1 MNKFTMCSDDGTS
14 HIVLPRAAPGYAGSK
29 RTLAMYDPA
38 AAQQRAD
45 AARLSADVGA
55 LVPSPV
61 GVAGEPIKA
70 VPLAAAAPKERA
82 EPPGIRAPKD
92 LLAHLSLRLDLP
104 VHFIDEKT
112 VTATD
117 VDPQQ
122 NRFRLPIDGVIRNL
136 RPVLSHL
143 DRQAANL
150 VHVEAPRPRLPKLP
164 KVPGEKTKKRRGREH
179 GGLPVLV
186 IECYAGIR
194 ELQLTRWESSGVC
207 VIKGEGYM
215 DFINNCSF
223 SVGDVVEIWAFK
235 QKALRLFGVDIYEKG
250 YQESPLCVLFIKK
263 DQILPPSHALVV
275 SDEGEETAQDHAS

>member
-1 MNKFTMCSDDGTS
+1 MCPGTGKS
-14 HIVLPRAAPGYAGSK
+14 HTVVPRAAPGYAGSK
-29 RTLAMYDPA
+29 RTLAVYDPA

-45 AARLSADVGA
+45 AARLSADAGA

-82 EPPGIRAPKD
+82 EPPGIRAPKG
-92 LLAHLSLRLDLP
+92 LLAHLSLRIDLP

-122 NRFRLPIDGVIRNL
+122 NRFRLPIDGVMRNL

-186 IECYAGIR
+186 IERYAGIR

-235 QKALRLFGVDIYEKG
+235 QKALRLFGVDIYQEG

-275 SDEGEETAQDHAS
+275 SDEGEETAQEHEP

>member
-1 MNKFTMCSDDGTS
+1 MTNTFRMCPGTGTS
-14 HIVLPRAAPGYAGSK
+14 HILLPRAAPGYAGSK
-29 RTLAMYDPA
+29 RTLAVYDPA
-38 AAQQRAD
+38 AAQQRAG
-45 AARLSADVGA
+45 AVRLSADAGA
-55 LVPSPV
+55 LVASPV

-82 EPPGIRAPKD
+82 EPPGIRAPKG

-122 NRFRLPIDGVIRNL
+122 NRFRLPIDGVMHNL

-164 KVPGEKTKKRRGREH
+164 KVPGEKTKKRRGREQ

-186 IECYAGIR
+186 IERYAGIR

-207 VIKGEGYM
+207 VM
-215 DFINNCSF
+215 DFINNCGF

-235 QKALRLFGVDIYEKG
+235 EKGLRLFGVDIYEEG

-263 DQILPPSHALVV
+263 DQMLPPSHALVV
-275 SDEGEETAQDHAS
+275 SDGEEETAQGHAP

>member
-1 MNKFTMCSDDGTS
+1 MFPGTGTS
-14 HIVLPRAAPGYAGSK
+14 HIVLPRAAPDHAGSK
-29 RTLAMYDPA
+29 RTLAVYDPA

-45 AARLSADVGA
+45 AARLSADAGA

-70 VPLAAAAPKERA
+70 VPLNAAAPKERA
-82 EPPGIRAPKD
+82 EPPGMRAPKG
-92 LLAHLSLRLDLP
+92 LLAHLRLRIDLP

-122 NRFRLPIDGVIRNL
+122 NRFRLPMDGVMRNL
-136 RPVLSHL
+136 RPVLSHV
-143 DRQAANL
+143 DRRAANL

-186 IECYAGIR
+186 IERYAGIR

-215 DFINNCSF
+215 DFINNCGF

-235 QKALRLFGVDIYEKG
+235 QKALRLFGMDIYEEG
-250 YQESPLCVLFIKK
+250 YQESPLYILFIKK
-263 DQILPPSHALVV
+263 GQLLPPPRALVI
-275 SDEGEETAQDHAS
+275 SDGGEEETAQDHAPC

>member
-1 MNKFTMCSDDGTS
+1 MCPGTGKS
-14 HIVLPRAAPGYAGSK
+14 HTVVPRAAPGYAGSK
-29 RTLAMYDPA
+29 RTLAVYDPAA

-45 AARLSADVGA
+45 AARLSADAGA
-55 LVPSPV
+55 LVPLPV

-70 VPLAAAAPKERA
+70 VPLAATAP
-82 EPPGIRAPKD
+82 EPPGIRAPKG

-143 DRQAANL
+143 DRQVANL
-150 VHVEAPRPRLPKLP
+150 VYVEAPRPRLPKLP

-186 IECYAGIR
+186 IERYAGIR

-215 DFINNCSF
+215 DFINNCGF

-235 QKALRLFGVDIYEKG
+235 EKGLRLFGVDIYEEG

-263 DQILPPSHALVV
+263 
-275 SDEGEETAQDHAS
+275 

>member
-1 MNKFTMCSDDGTS
+1 MTNTFRMCPGTGTS
-14 HIVLPRAAPGYAGSK
+14 HILLPRAAPGYAGSK
-29 RTLAMYDPA
+29 RTLAVYDPA
-38 AAQQRAD
+38 AAQQRAG
-45 AARLSADVGA
+45 AVRLSADAGA
-55 LVPSPV
+55 LVASPV

-82 EPPGIRAPKD
+82 EPPGIRAPKG

-122 NRFRLPIDGVIRNL
+122 NRFRLPIDGVMHNL

-164 KVPGEKTKKRRGREH
+164 KVPGEKTKKRRGREQ

-186 IECYAGIR
+186 IERYAGIR

-207 VIKGEGYM
+207 VM
-215 DFINNCSF
+215 DFINNCGF

-235 QKALRLFGVDIYEKG
+235 EKGLRLFGVDIYEER

-263 DQILPPSHALVV
+263 DQMLPPSHALVV
-275 SDEGEETAQDHAS
+275 SDGEEETAQGHAP